1 MNSKIKIPNYLLFRF
16 IGKIYNYENGLISK
30 IKFFLHPRVDE
41 YRFKVEEI
49 IKYIYYEMSYHSH
62 IDNYNKYMNHNTYCE
77 CYFNRKHRKL
87 NDLKKHKCVKLMKI
101 LELDYDS
108 DNFKKKYKCS
118 YGYNYNYICYKY
130 EDEIC
135 KLSD

>member
-1 MNSKIKIPNYLLFRF
+1 MNQISNYQLFKFIQYIKH
-16 IGKIYNYENGLISK
+16 YEEGLIPK
-30 IKFFLHPRVDE
+30 IKFFLHPREDE
-41 YRFKVEEI
+41 YKFQINEI
-49 IKYIYYEMSYHSH
+49 IKHVYYELSYHNHHDEEGKH
-62 IDNYNKYMNHNTYCE
+62 INHNTYCE
-77 CYFNRKHRKL
+77 CYFNRKHRRL